1 MATGKQPE
9 SDLMRGKRR
18 RRRKIIAIKK
28 IIMHI
33 AHPNPQVC
41 TFSYIR
47 RYLMSDHNMNF

>member
-9 SDLMRGKRR
+9 SDLMGGKRR

-47 RYLMSDHNMNF
+47 RYLISDHNMNF